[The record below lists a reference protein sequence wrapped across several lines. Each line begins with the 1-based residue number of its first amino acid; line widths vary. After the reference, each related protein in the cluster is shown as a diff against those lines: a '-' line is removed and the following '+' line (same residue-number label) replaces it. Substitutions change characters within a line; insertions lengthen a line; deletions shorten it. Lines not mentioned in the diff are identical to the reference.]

1 MTTLN
6 QTQFAV
12 LGQLYHTPV
21 KGDFEYLSNALIT
34 INAQGNIHS
43 VTTADDANFDSQ
55 IQRLEQADK
64 LTRLT
69 NSQYL
74 MPGMVDLHIH
84 APQWPQ
90 AGKGLDLP
98 LYDWLQD
105 YTFPLEARFADN
117 NFATPMYHSAVETL
131 LANGTTSAVYFAT
144 IHNQA
149 SLTLART
156 CLALGQR
163 SFVGKINMDDKEL
176 CPDYYV
182 EDTAQG
188 LADSEQ
194 FIQDVLALPGN
205 EQRLV
210 SPVITPRF
218 VPSCTSQML
227 RGLGELAVKY
237 QCHVQTHCSECDWT
251 RDYSQQHYGKSD
263 VVIYREMGLLTRK
276 TILAHSIFLSDEDCR
291 AIKETGASIAHC
303 PLSNMYFANAA
314 MKTREILDLDLH
326 AGLGT
331 DISGAPIPSV
341 FHTCLDAV
349 NHSRVREDGTNTHL
363 AADSRGEIGSRI
375 SFLEAYWM
383 ATVGGGLAIDTKVGL
398 FAPEYAFDAL
408 IIDTQA
414 PDSDLFVI
422 PELDTPR
429 DRLEKIIALNRRT
442 NVRKVYVQ
450 GKQVI
455 NKDA

>member
-1 MTTLN
+1 MTLN
-6 QTQFAV
+6 QVQFAV
-12 LGQLYHTPV
+12 LGQLFHTPV
-21 KGDFEYLSNALIT
+21 KGDFEYLPQALVCID
-34 INAQGNIHS
+34 NLGNILS
-43 VTTADDANFDSQ
+43 VTTDDDSGFDAN
-55 IQRLEQADK
+55 IQQLEQAGK

-69 NSQYL
+69 DSQYL
-74 MPGMVDLHIH
+74 MPGMVDLHVH

-105 YTFPLEARFADN
+105 YTFPLEAKFADN
-117 NFATPMYHSAVETL
+117 SFAQPMYRSAVETL

-144 IHNQA
+144 IHNEA
-149 SLTLART
+149 SVTLAKT
-156 CLALGQR
+156 CLELGQR
-163 SFVGKINMDDKEL
+163 GFVGKINMDDASQ
-176 CPDYYV
+176 CPDYYL
-182 EDTAQG
+182 EDTVQG
-188 LADSEQ
+188 LADTEQ

-210 SPVITPRF
+210 SPVVTPRF
-218 VPSCTSQML
+218 VPSCTPQML
-227 RGLGELAVKY
+227 KGLGELTTKY
-237 QCHVQTHCSECDWT
+237 KCHVQTHCSESDWA
-251 RDYSQQHYGKSD
+251 RDYSLEHYGKSD
-263 VVIYREMGLLTRK
+263 VAIYQEMGLLTRK
-276 TILAHSIFLSDEDCR
+276 TILAHSIFLSDDDCE
-291 AIKETGASIAHC
+291 AIKATGASIAHC

-314 MKTREILDLDLH
+314 MKTREILDKDLH
-326 AGLGT
+326 VGLGT
-331 DISGAPIPSV
+331 DISGAPVPSV

-363 AADSRGEIGSRI
+363 PAPERGEAGSRI
-375 SFLEAYWM
+375 SFLESYWM

>member
-1 MTTLN
+1 MTLN
-6 QTQFAV
+6 QVQFAV
-12 LGQLYHTPV
+12 LGQLFHTPV
-21 KGDFEYLSNALIT
+21 KGDFQYLPKALVCIDS
-34 INAQGNIHS
+34 QGNILS
-43 VTTADDANFDSQ
+43 VTTAGDGQFETN
-55 IQRLEQADK
+55 IQQLDQAGK

-69 NSQYL
+69 DSQYL
-74 MPGMVDLHIH
+74 MPGMVDLHVH

-105 YTFPLEARFADN
+105 YTFPLEAKFADN
-117 NFATPMYHSAVETL
+117 NFATPMYQAAVSTL

-149 SLTLART
+149 SLTLAKT

-163 SFVGKINMDDKEL
+163 GFVGKINMDDASQ

-182 EDTAQG
+182 EKTAQG
-188 LADSEQ
+188 LADTEQ

-210 SPVITPRF
+210 SPVVTPRF
-218 VPSCTSQML
+218 VPSCTREML
-227 RGLGELAVKY
+227 EGLGQLTAKY
-237 QCHVQTHCSECDWT
+237 SCHVQTHCSESDWA
-251 RDYSQQHYGKSD
+251 RDYSLEHYGKSD
-263 VVIYREMGLLTRK
+263 VAIYQEMGLLTRR

-291 AIKETGASIAHC
+291 AIKQAGASIAHC

-314 MKTREILDLDLH
+314 MKTREILDQDLH

-331 DISGAPIPSV
+331 DISGAPVPSV

-349 NHSRVREDGTNTHL
+349 NHSRVREDGTNTQL
-363 AADSRGEIGSRI
+363 AASQRGESGSRI

-398 FAPEYAFDAL
+398 FTPGYAFDAL
-408 IIDTQA
+408 IIDTCA
-414 PDSDLFVI
+414 PDSDIFI
-422 PELDTPR
+422 IDQLDTPR
-429 DRLEKIIALNRRT
+429 DKLEKIITLNRRS
-442 NVRKVYVQ
+442 NVRKVWIQ
-450 GKQVI
+450 GKQVV
-455 NKDA
+455 NKDC

>member
-1 MTTLN
+1 MTPEN
-6 QTQFAV
+6 VQFAV

-21 KGDFEYLSNALIT
+21 KGNFEYLPSALVCVD
-34 INAQGNIHS
+34 AQGNILS
-43 VTTADDANFDSQ
+43 VTTADNAGFDELV
-55 IQRLEQADK
+55 IQLEQTGK

-69 NSQYL
+69 DSQYL
-74 MPGMVDLHIH
+74 MPGMVDLHVH

-105 YTFPLEARFADN
+105 YTFPLEAKFADN
-117 NFATPMYHSAVETL
+117 SFAQPMYRSAVATL

-144 IHNQA
+144 IHNEA
-149 SLTLART
+149 SITLAKT
-156 CLALGQR
+156 CLELGQR
-163 SFVGKINMDDKEL
+163 GFVGKINMDDASQ
-176 CPDYYV
+176 CPDYYLEETV
-182 EDTAQG
+182 QG
-188 LADSEQ
+188 LADTEQ

-210 SPVITPRF
+210 SPVVTPRF
-218 VPSCTSQML
+218 VPSCTPEML
-227 RGLGELAVKY
+227 KGLGELTTKY
-237 QCHVQTHCSECDWT
+237 QCHVQTHCSESDWA
-251 RDYSQQHYGKSD
+251 RDYSLEHYGKSD
-263 VVIYREMGLLTRK
+263 VAIYQDMGLLTRR
-276 TILAHSIFLSDEDCR
+276 TILAHSIFLSDEDCD
-291 AIKETGASIAHC
+291 AIKQTGASIAHC

-314 MKTREILDLDLH
+314 MKTREILDKDLH
-326 AGLGT
+326 VGLGT
-331 DISGAPIPSV
+331 DISGAPVPSV

-349 NHSRVREDGTNTHL
+349 NHSRVREDGTSTYL
-363 AADSRGEIGSRI
+363 PASERGEPGSRI

-408 IIDTQA
+408 IVDTQA
-414 PDSDLFVI
+414 PDSDVFII

-442 NVRKVYVQ
+442 NVRQVYVQ